1 MKKLTLTIPLQDL
14 KDILW
19 AIDDCLI
26 RKCEKQ
32 EKLKIIGDNIQAT
45 IKQAEQSELKLIPI
59 SEPKTKI

>member
-32 EKLKIIGDNIQAT
+32 EKLKIIYFRRIYRK
-45 IKQAEQSELKLIPI
+45 IKGN
-59 SEPKTKI
+59 

>member
-26 RKCEKQ
+26 SKCEKQ

-45 IKQAEQSELKLIPI
+45 IKQAEQSELKSIQI
-59 SEPKTKI
+59 SEPKI